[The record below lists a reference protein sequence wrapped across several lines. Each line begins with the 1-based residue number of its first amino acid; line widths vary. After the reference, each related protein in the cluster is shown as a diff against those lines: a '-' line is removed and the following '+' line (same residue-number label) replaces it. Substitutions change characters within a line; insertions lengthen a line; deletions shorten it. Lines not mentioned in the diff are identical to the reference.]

1 MDPVSSTI
9 SIDRPREEVF
19 AFLSDIANHRRFLD
33 GKLTD
38 WHLTREDSIG
48 LGAGV
53 RVRAKLRFNRFSYY
67 DVTFTEME
75 PPYRMAMVGR
85 GGKYDRTLVIAE
97 ITIRDEGAHGAKL
110 TWTIETETQ
119 LPSDGIMEALAG
131 QRGVARRA
139 LKKGLERLRAILEDG
154 AEGAAPVGI
163 AGGARKPASGFRLPQ
178 DLATTA
184 DPVDG
189 SRAYAAR

>member
-1 MDPVSSTI
+1 MDPVSSSVSI
-9 SIDRPREEVF
+9 SRPREEVF
-19 AFLSDIANHRRFLD
+19 AYLSDIANHRRFLD

-53 RVRAKLRFNRFSYY
+53 RVKVKLRFTRFSHY

-75 PPYRMAMVGR
+75 PPYRMAFVGR
-85 GGKYDRTLVIAE
+85 GGKYDRTLVIGE
-97 ITIRDEGAHGAKL
+97 ITIRDEGTHGSKL

-119 LPSDGIMEALAG
+119 LPSDQIMELVGG
-131 QRGVARRA
+131 QRGVAKRA

-154 AEGAAPVGI
+154 AEGEAPVGI

-178 DLATTA
+178 DFATTA
-184 DPVDG
+184 DPTDG
-189 SRAYAAR
+189 SRAHASR

>member
-1 MDPVSSTI
+1 VDPVSSTVSI
-9 SIDRPREEVF
+9 SRPREEVF
-19 AFLSDIANHRRFLD
+19 AYLSDIANHRRFLD
-33 GKLTD
+33 GRLTD

-53 RVRAKLRFNRFSYY
+53 RVRAKLRFDRFAYY

-75 PPYRMAMVGR
+75 PPYRMALVGR
-85 GGKYDRTLVIAE
+85 GGKYDRTLVIGE
-97 ITIRDEGAHGAKL
+97 ITLRDEGAQGTTL

-119 LPSDGIMEALAG
+119 LPSDQVMELVTG
-131 QRGVARRA
+131 QRGVAKRA

-178 DLATTA
+178 DLAGSA
-184 DPVDG
+184 DTVDG
-189 SRAYAAR
+189 SRAHASR